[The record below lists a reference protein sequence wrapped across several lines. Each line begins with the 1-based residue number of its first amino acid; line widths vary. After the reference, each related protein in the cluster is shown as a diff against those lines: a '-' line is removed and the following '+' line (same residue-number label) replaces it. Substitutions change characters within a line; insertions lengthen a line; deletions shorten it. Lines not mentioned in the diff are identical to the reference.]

1 MKRQQC
7 RWAKVGLVTIWIA
20 VTVIWVNEPDQ
31 VVDFHR
37 PTELEAVLDGFRTQ
51 FRCPNLILDGPPQ
64 QLSGGF
70 WAENW
75 ILNFAPQSQSA
86 LPDRVVLRI
95 APDPNLAYWENTIQS
110 GVAKQ
115 GYPTPKIYFSD
126 TAHGDN
132 RAWCVMEFVVG
143 DTLLPGL
150 EGVRTFA
157 KLPRLAN
164 SISETLARATAD
176 LHRIAIEPIEL
187 DLAKLSD
194 QPTSADGLIDEY
206 LSRIGELPD
215 LPLRNAVKALAA
227 NRPVAKKWVVC
238 HGDMHPFNVLVRDS
252 NYIVLDWTSARI
264 ADPAF
269 DVAYTSLLLAN
280 PPLAA
285 PKILRP
291 TINWTGRLLTKR
303 FLASYEEFSK
313 TKIQLDAFEWYQA
326 LQALRIIFDLENWKI
341 NDTSGARSGHPWF
354 IIEPA
359 LRKLVVKFQ

>member
-1 MKRQQC
+1 MSEADR
-7 RWAKVGLVTIWIA
+7 AE
-20 VTVIWVNEPDQ
+20 VIKSPAELDFVIERLRNQFDKPDLS
-31 VVDFHR
+31 F
-37 PTELEAVLDGFRTQ
+37 AS
-51 FRCPNLILDGPPQ
+51 PPQ

-75 ILNFAPQSQSA
+75 ILNFASQSQSA
-86 LPDRVVLRI
+86 LPNRVVLRI

-126 TAHGDN
+126 TAHGDS

-143 DTLLPGL
+143 EPLLPGL

-157 KLPRLAN
+157 KLPRLAK

-215 LPLRNAVKALAA
+215 LSLRNAVKALAA
-227 NRPVAKKWVVC
+227 KRPVAKNRVIC
-238 HGDMHPFNVLVRDS
+238 HGDMHPFNVLVSDS

-264 ADPAF
+264 SDPAF

-303 FLASYEEFSK
+303 FLASYEDFSK

-326 LQALRIIFDLENWKI
+326 LQALRIIFDLENWKV
-341 NDTSGARSGHPWF
+341 NDTSGARSEHPWF
-354 IIEPA
+354 IMEPA